1 MDFHA
6 QTATQ
11 YVLGSGYACLG
22 TVPVVGSR
30 GERQGGTDMT
40 ASIGEAASAALEA
53 ARGFVARHV
62 VDHAAAWEL
71 ELRYPVE
78 LMPVAG
84 EAGLLGLM
92 APTGDGGRGLG
103 LTETAAVV
111 QALAAADMGLAFSL
125 KVHANFSAS
134 MARVGSPAQ
143 RDRYLSDMLGGRRI
157 GAFLLTEPEVGS
169 DATSITT
176 SARRATSG
184 WVLSGEKAWI
194 TNGVAAGLLQVFA
207 QTDPALGWRGIASF
221 LVEGDA
227 PGVERLPAY
236 GLLGGYGAGVCGIRL
251 NDVAVSDEA
260 LFLAPGDAFKGAM
273 RGINIARV
281 GVAAMCC
288 GMMESSLDH
297 ALRAVTGRRAFGQ
310 AIGDFQGVQWM
321 LADAATD
328 LEATRLLTR
337 AAAVAFDA
345 GEDAVIACAH
355 AKKFAARAAGKAIS
369 DCMQVMGARGIRLDD
384 GHPLARHLAAARL
397 THWLDGATEIQNVV
411 IARELMRPYRA
422 AP

>member
-1 MDFHA
+1 MTQSMDEA
-6 QTATQ
+6 
-11 YVLGSGYACLG
+11 V
-22 TVPVVGSR
+22 
-30 GERQGGTDMT
+30 
-40 ASIGEAASAALEA
+40 EAALDA
-53 ARGFVARHV
+53 ARAFAERHV
-62 VDHAAAWEL
+62 AGAAAAWEL
-71 ELRYPVE
+71 ERRYPAE
-78 LMPVAG
+78 LLPFAG

-92 APTGDGGRGLG
+92 APVDDGGRGLG
-103 LTETAAVV
+103 LTGTAEVAQV
-111 QALAAADMGLAFSL
+111 LAAADMGLAFSL
-125 KVHANFSAS
+125 KVHANFTAS
-134 MARVGSPAQ
+134 LARIGSPEQ
-143 RDRYLSDMLGGRRI
+143 RERYLADLLAGRRI

-169 DATSITT
+169 DATSITA
-176 SARRATSG
+176 SARRADSG
-184 WVLSGEKAWI
+184 WILSGEKSWI
-194 TNGVAAGLLQVFA
+194 TNGVAAGLMQVFA

-227 PGVERLPAY
+227 AGVERLPAY

-251 NDVAVSDEA
+251 NDVAVGEQA
-260 LFLAPGDAFKGAM
+260 LFLAPGEAFKGAM

-297 ALRAVTGRRAFGQ
+297 ALGAVTKRQAFGQ

-337 AAAVAFDA
+337 AAATAFDA
-345 GEDAVIACAH
+345 GEDAVVACAH
-355 AKKFAARAAGKAIS
+355 AKKFAARVAGKAIS

-422 AP
+422 ST